1 MKVLIKE
8 FAVDMEVKSK
18 GIEFEVRSPDGSK
31 HLGDCYITK
40 TSILWCRGKTPKAQW
55 RGDHLGAAKN
65 RTGLSRSQDRCGEG
79 RQERVVLAA
88 SGPGPP

>member
-18 GIEFEVRSPDGSK
+18 GIEFEVKSPDGSA

-40 TSILWCRGKTPKAQW
+40 TSIIWCKGRTTKANGVKISWEQLKT
-55 RGDHLGAAKN
+55 
-65 RTGLSRSQDRCGEG
+65 
-79 RQERVVLAA
+79 VLASA
-88 SGPGPP
+88 DARAAAVKAAGEV